1 MKLTLKKRYIFCLY
15 YNNIKI
21 KTGRREKR
29 YQIIRRVIFV
39 KKMVSLVL
47 LVVMALCMMQA
58 VSFAATVGVANATM
72 TYVGVASTDNG
83 TGYEYSV
90 TVNATATGTDEVSIL
105 MFGTP
110 NNSAFVTG
118 DTVNLAVG
126 DAAAQD
132 YYVYYVDQTTA
143 AAGEAAFSF
152 NVVLPESAANTQYY
166 IWAGST
172 SLEAG
177 KLDKTDLAAYG
188 KAFAIDSV
196 VADKVSITEGESVAF
211 TIATKDVF
219 GDAGD
224 NTQVDVVYKDSNN
237 NYVALEGAYSNGAYV
252 ASFAT
257 AGTYNVYGRLTRKQ
271 GEVVYSTT
279 PVVVTVNAAVTATG
293 IKGDADNDGYIT
305 TMDAVKV
312 LKVEANNGE
321 YPFPAQVPATDAA
334 VSILKHV
341 ARIEFIA

>member
-1 MKLTLKKRYIFCLY
+1 M
-15 YNNIKI
+15 
-21 KTGRREKR
+21 
-29 YQIIRRVIFV
+29 

-58 VSFAATVGVANATM
+58 VSFAAAVGVAKAEM
-72 TYVGVASTDNG
+72 TYVGATVGATG

-143 AAGEAAFSF
+143 AAGEATFSF

-196 VADKVSITEGESVAF
+196 AADKVSITEGESVAF

-224 NTQVDVVYKDSNN
+224 NTQVDVVYKDNNN
-237 NYVALEGAYSNGAYV
+237 NYVKLDGDYSNGAYV
-252 ASFAT
+252 ASFAK

-271 GEVVYSTT
+271 GDVVYSTT
-279 PVVVTVNAAVTATG
+279 PVEVTVAAAAKPSG
-293 IKGDADNDGYIT
+293 ILGDADNDGYIT

-312 LKVEANNGE
+312 LKVEAKDAE

-334 VSILKHV
+334 VTILKHV

>member
-1 MKLTLKKRYIFCLY
+1 M
-15 YNNIKI
+15 
-21 KTGRREKR
+21 
-29 YQIIRRVIFV
+29 

-58 VSFAATVGVANATM
+58 VSFAAAVDVTNATM
-72 TYVGVASTDNG
+72 TYVGTNG
-83 TGYEYSV
+83 AGYEYSV

-177 KLDKTDLAAYG
+177 KLDKTNLAAYG

-196 VADKVSITEGESVAF
+196 AADNVSITEGQSVAF

-219 GDAGD
+219 GDVASD
-224 NTQVDVVYKDSNN
+224 NTQVDVVYKDNNN
-237 NYVALEGAYSNGAYV
+237 NYVALEGTYNNDGAYV

-279 PVVVTVNAAVTATG
+279 PVVVTVNAAVTASG
-293 IKGDADNDGYIT
+293 INGDADNDGYIT

-312 LKVEANNGE
+312 LKVEANDGE

-334 VSILKHV
+334 VTILKHV

>member
-1 MKLTLKKRYIFCLY
+1 M
-15 YNNIKI
+15 
-21 KTGRREKR
+21 
-29 YQIIRRVIFV
+29 

-58 VSFAATVGVANATM
+58 VSFAAAVDVENATM
-72 TYVGVASTDNG
+72 TYVGANG
-83 TGYEYSV
+83 AGYEYSV

-196 VADKVSITEGESVAF
+196 AADKVSITEGESVAF

-271 GEVVYSTT
+271 GDVVYSTN
-279 PVVVTVNAAVTATG
+279 PVVVTVAVAAAVTATG

-312 LKVEANNGE
+312 LKVDANDGE
-321 YPFPAQVPATDAA
+321 YPFPAQADTA
-334 VSILKHV
+334 VNILKHV
-341 ARIEFIA
+341 ARIQFIA

>member
-1 MKLTLKKRYIFCLY
+1 M
-15 YNNIKI
+15 
-21 KTGRREKR
+21 
-29 YQIIRRVIFV
+29 

-126 DAAAQD
+126 DAAAKD

-143 AAGEAAFSF
+143 AAGEATFSF

-177 KLDKTDLAAYG
+177 KLDKTNLAAYG

-196 VADKVSITEGESVAF
+196 VADKVSITEGDSVAF

-219 GDAGD
+219 GDVASD

-252 ASFAT
+252 ASFAK
-257 AGTYNVYGRLTRKQ
+257 AGKYNVYGRLTRKQ
-271 GEVVYSTT
+271 GKEGDVVYSTN
-279 PVVVTVNAAVTATG
+279 PVVVTVAAAVTATG

-312 LKVEANNGE
+312 LKVEANDGE
-321 YPFPAQVPATDAA
+321 YPFPAQADTA
-334 VSILKHV
+334 VNILKHV
-341 ARIEFIA
+341 ARIQFIA

>member
-1 MKLTLKKRYIFCLY
+1 M
-15 YNNIKI
+15 
-21 KTGRREKR
+21 
-29 YQIIRRVIFV
+29 

-143 AAGEAAFSF
+143 AAGEATFSF

-177 KLDKTDLAAYG
+177 KLDKTNLAAYG

-196 VADKVSITEGESVAF
+196 VADKVSITEGDSVAF

-219 GDAGD
+219 GDVASD

-271 GEVVYSTT
+271 GDVVYSTN
-279 PVVVTVNAAVTATG
+279 PVVVTVAAAVTATG

-312 LKVEANNGE
+312 LKVEANDGDE
-321 YPFPAQVPATDAA
+321 YPFPAQADTA
-334 VSILKHV
+334 VNILKHV
-341 ARIEFIA
+341 ARITFIAQPVAE

>member
-1 MKLTLKKRYIFCLY
+1 
-15 YNNIKI
+15 
-21 KTGRREKR
+21 
-29 YQIIRRVIFV
+29 
-39 KKMVSLVL
+39 MVSLVL

-126 DAAAQD
+126 DAAAKD

-143 AAGEAAFSF
+143 AAGEATFSF

-177 KLDKTDLAAYG
+177 KLDKTNLAAYG

-196 VADKVSITEGESVAF
+196 VADKVSITEGDSVAF

-219 GDAGD
+219 GDVASD

-252 ASFAT
+252 ASFAK
-257 AGTYNVYGRLTRKQ
+257 AGKYNVYGRLTRKQ
-271 GEVVYSTT
+271 GKEGDVVYSTN
-279 PVVVTVNAAVTATG
+279 PVVVTVAAAVTATG

-312 LKVEANNGE
+312 LKVEANDGE
-321 YPFPAQVPATDAA
+321 YPFPAQADTA
-334 VSILKHV
+334 VNILKHV
-341 ARIEFIA
+341 ARIQFIA

>member
-1 MKLTLKKRYIFCLY
+1 M
-15 YNNIKI
+15 
-21 KTGRREKR
+21 
-29 YQIIRRVIFV
+29 

-58 VSFAATVGVANATM
+58 VSFAAAVNVANATM
-72 TYVGVASTDNG
+72 TYVGANG

-126 DAAAQD
+126 DNAAQD

-143 AAGEAAFSF
+143 AAGQAAFSF

-257 AGTYNVYGRLTRKQ
+257 AGTYNVYGRLTRKK
-271 GEVVYSTT
+271 GEVVYSTN
-279 PVVVTVNAAVTATG
+279 PVEVTVAAAAKPSG
-293 IKGDADNDGYIT
+293 ILGDADNDTFIT

-312 LKVEANNGE
+312 LKVEAKDGGDT
-321 YPFPAQVPATDAA
+321 YPFPEQVPATDAA
-334 VSILKHV
+334 VTILKHV

>member
-1 MKLTLKKRYIFCLY
+1 M
-15 YNNIKI
+15 
-21 KTGRREKR
+21 
-29 YQIIRRVIFV
+29 

-58 VSFAATVGVANATM
+58 VSFAAAVDVANATM
-72 TYVGVASTDNG
+72 TYVGANG
-83 TGYEYSV
+83 AGYEYSV

-105 MFGTP
+105 MFGTL

-196 VADKVSITEGESVAF
+196 VADKVSITEGQSVAF

-279 PVVVTVNAAVTATG
+279 PVVVTVTAAVTATG

-312 LKVEANNGE
+312 LKVEANDGE
-321 YPFPAQVPATDAA
+321 YPFPAQADTA
-334 VSILKHV
+334 VNILKHV
-341 ARIEFIA
+341 ARITFITQPVAE